1 MRTRLFVLLLAPLA
15 VFGLAACRDEPS
27 VAEQFNAIAGEVENK
42 GREYEAGAEN
52 LVAEQERRLSNEAEA
67 LFEQTRNALGNAPV
81 EVDLNSGS
89 ADLNAQ

>member
-1 MRTRLFVLLLAPLA
+1 MRAALLVPLTLLA
-15 VFGLAACRDEPS
+15 LAACSDEPS

-67 LFEQTRNALGNAPV
+67 LLEQTRNALGNAPV
-81 EVDLNSGS
+81 EVDVNSGS
-89 ADLNAQ
+89 VDLDAR

>member
-1 MRTRLFVLLLAPLA
+1 MRLLDLAPLA
-15 VFGLAACRDEPS
+15 LLALAACSEEPS
-27 VAEQFNAIAGEVENK
+27 VAEQFNSIAGEVENK

-81 EVDLNSGS
+81 EVDVNSGS
-89 ADLNAQ
+89 VDLNAQ